1 MTEGSTTEDSTTE
14 DMDADV
20 WNEHIARGYDD
31 ASAHMYAPGVLGP
44 AVDFLARRAGHGPVL
59 ELAIGTGRVAL
70 ALGAR
75 GVRVA
80 GIERSEP
87 MARELGRKAGG
98 ADIPVTIG
106 DMATAS
112 APGRSSP
119 GRSGPGRSN
128 PGRFRL
134 VYVVY
139 NAITCLLSQDEQVA
153 CFANAARHLEP
164 GGRFVVEVFVPDL
177 QRLPPGETARPFRV
191 GERHLGFDTFDLVNQ
206 GLVSHHYRI
215 VDGEAD
221 VFRSPH
227 RFVWPSELDLMARL
241 AGMDLHERW
250 ADWNEAPFTADSRSH
265 VSVWQT
271 PSGGARVSGT

>member
-1 MTEGSTTEDSTTE
+1 MPEE
-14 DMDADV
+14 MDADV
-20 WNEHIARGYDD
+20 WNEHVARGYDD
-31 ASAHMYAPGVLGP
+31 ASAHMYAADVLGP
-44 AVDFLARRAGHGPVL
+44 AVDFLARRAGRGPVL

-80 GIERSEP
+80 GIDRSEP
-87 MARELGRKAGG
+87 MVRELARKAGG
-98 ADIPVTIG
+98 ADIPVTMG
-106 DMATAS
+106 HMATAS
-112 APGRSSP
+112 APGRFS
-119 GRSGPGRSN
+119 
-128 PGRFRL
+128 L

-164 GGRFVVEVFVPDL
+164 GGRLVVEVFVPDL
-177 QRLPPGETARPFRV
+177 QRLPPGETARPFHV

-241 AGMDLHERW
+241 AGMDLRERW
-250 ADWNEAPFTADSRSH
+250 ADWTEAPFTADSRSH
-265 VSVWQT
+265 VSVWQM
-271 PSGGARVSGT
+271 PSGGARVSGR